1 MKLMSAL
8 DASRVEVI
16 KREFERIKKVRLED
30 FVTIMEDNL
39 PPHLWEDMSAELSM
53 ANQQQKLGMEL
64 AANLVELFK
73 EIDINGDG
81 YMEWEEFTRFITGTL
96 FLSLYF
102 PLLDI
107 YASIK
112 TFFVRCSCYV
122 FLTHVT

>member
-96 FLSLYF
+96 FLPLCF
-102 PLLDI
+102 PLLNM
-107 YASIK
+107 YVSFQN
-112 TFFVRCSCYV
+112 FFVRCSCYV

>member
-96 FLSLYF
+96 FLPLYF
-102 PLLDI
+102 PLLNM
-107 YASIK
+107 
-112 TFFVRCSCYV
+112 YV
-122 FLTHVT
+122 SF